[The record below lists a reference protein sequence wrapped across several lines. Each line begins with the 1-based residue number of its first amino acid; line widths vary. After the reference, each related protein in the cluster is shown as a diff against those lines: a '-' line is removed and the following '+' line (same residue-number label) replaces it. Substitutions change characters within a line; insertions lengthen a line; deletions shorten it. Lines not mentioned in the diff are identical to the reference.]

1 MQLFFP
7 ILAGATL
14 RDRIVGCLG
23 ATLGIAATAAI
34 SGFLLGHGILAPLI
48 VAPMGASAVLL
59 FAVPASPLA
68 QPWPIIGGN
77 TLSALVGVTTAR
89 LVHDPVLAAGLAV
102 GLAILIMSFTRCL
115 HPPGGA
121 AALTAVVGG
130 PAVVASGFLFPF
142 APVALNA
149 IVLVALGWGVH
160 RLSRRSYPHVPV
172 PAPVRT
178 QGTSDPPAAM
188 RIGFNAADVD
198 AALSDLGEAFDIDRG
213 DLDGVLRRIEHR
225 ALMRGHGEPRCEDIM
240 ARDLITIGPEATT
253 DEARALLLQH
263 GVRVLPV
270 SDADRHLLE
279 VVGLREVSGRAGHV
293 GALMRKAVTA
303 APAAPATS
311 LVEALTDHVAHAV
324 IIVDDSRIV
333 GLVTQ
338 TDLLAALARILPGIP
353 SPDVR
358 VP

>member
-1 MQLFFP
+1 MP
-7 ILAGATL
+7 PCATVSSVALAQPSAS
-14 RDRIVGCLG
+14 
-23 ATLGIAATAAI
+23 AATAAI

-130 PAVVASGFLFPF
+130 PAVAASGFLFPF

-149 IVLVALGWGVH
+149 IVLVALGWAVH

-188 RIGFNAADVD
+188 KSGSMR
-198 AALSDLGEAFDIDRG
+198 LTSM
-213 DLDGVLRRIEHR
+213 RRCR
-225 ALMRGHGEPRCEDIM
+225 TL
-240 ARDLITIGPEATT
+240 ARRSISI
-253 DEARALLLQH
+253 
-263 GVRVLPV
+263 
-270 SDADRHLLE
+270 
-279 VVGLREVSGRAGHV
+279 
-293 GALMRKAVTA
+293 
-303 APAAPATS
+303 
-311 LVEALTDHVAHAV
+311 AV
-324 IIVDDSRIV
+324 ISTACCA
-333 GLVTQ
+333 GSST
-338 TDLLAALARILPGIP
+338 AP
-353 SPDVR
+353 
-358 VP
+358 

>member
-68 QPWPIIGGN
+68 QPWPSSAA
-77 TLSALVGVTTAR
+77 TPCPPLSGSRRPASFMTR
-89 LVHDPVLAAGLAV
+89 YWRQELAV

-130 PAVVASGFLFPF
+130 PAVAASGFLFPF

-149 IVLVALGWGVH
+149 IVLVALGWAVH

-225 ALMRGHGEPRCEDIM
+225 ALMRGHAEPRCEDIM

-270 SDADRHLLE
+270 SDADRHLLG
-279 VVGLREVSGRAGHV
+279 VVGLREVSGRPGHV
-293 GALMRKAVTA
+293 SALMRKAVTA
-303 APAAPATS
+303 APDALQPAS
-311 LVEALTDHVAHAV
+311 WRH
-324 IIVDDSRIV
+324 
-333 GLVTQ
+333 
-338 TDLLAALARILPGIP
+338 
-353 SPDVR
+353 
-358 VP
+358 